1 MGPSADEEGDGAKE
15 DLLPRCL
22 SRSRQPHSIGDTTR
36 GRLSSAFLLLALGG
50 RETPGLMKANGRR

>member
-1 MGPSADEEGDGAKE
+1 MGPSADEVGDGAKE

-22 SRSRQPHSIGDTTR
+22 SRSRQPHSTGDTTR